1 MATLA
6 RSGVDRIGGDVGIR
20 APSTPGR
27 PLVTMTPME
36 KPKPSRVPKTP
47 ALARRG
53 AAALAVGLGL
63 SGAAACGD
71 LASSPAPNPPQPMP
85 PQPGE
90 EKDASP
96 AVEGASDAAVG
107 TDAAAALDTRAPI
120 DGSAGLDADVG
131 TGLDGSRSVD
141 ATDFDRYI
149 ILPPPPP

>member
-1 MATLA
+1 
-6 RSGVDRIGGDVGIR
+6 
-20 APSTPGR
+20 
-27 PLVTMTPME
+27 ME

-47 ALARRG
+47 ALVRRG

-71 LASSPAPNPPQPMP
+71 LASSPARTRHSRCLPSLERRRN
-85 PQPGE
+85 
-90 EKDASP
+90 ASP

-107 TDAAAALDTRAPI
+107 TDAAAALDTSALI

-141 ATDFDRYI
+141 ATDFEI
-149 ILPPPPP
+149 ATLSFPPPPP